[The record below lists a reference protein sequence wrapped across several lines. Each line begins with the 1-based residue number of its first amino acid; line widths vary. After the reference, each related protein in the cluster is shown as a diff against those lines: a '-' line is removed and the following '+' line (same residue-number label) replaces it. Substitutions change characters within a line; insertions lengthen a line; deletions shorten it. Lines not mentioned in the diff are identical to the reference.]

1 MLDRKAEEPVR
12 GDAGRQDRTI
22 CVGMARNR
30 LADLRRQG
38 HNVRGILKARVVNR
52 GRLAP
57 VRFVLFGRAR
67 SGTTALVRLLDSLPH
82 VRCDGEILNPPVWFP
97 YARLLAGCS
106 NSHARIYG
114 CKVLSYQVR
123 LFRDDALRNEFVR
136 RLTGDGFR
144 IVYLKRE
151 NLIFHALSQ
160 IRARDHG
167 FEMSSREAWAPP
179 KHDVDVDELTMWMK
193 RAQAMETFE
202 QRQLEDVPHLALTY
216 EKHISDQDVHQR
228 TVDEVCAFLGIDSAP
243 AALELQKVSPRTLRD
258 SIENYDEVAAAL
270 RGTQYDA
277 FLE

>member
-1 MLDRKAEEPVR
+1 M
-12 GDAGRQDRTI
+12 
-22 CVGMARNR
+22 
-30 LADLRRQG
+30 
-38 HNVRGILKARVVNR
+38 KARVVNR

-57 VRFVLFGRAR
+57 VRFVIFGRAR

-82 VRCDGEILNPPVWFP
+82 VRCDGEILNPPTRFP
-97 YARLLAGCS
+97 YGRVLACCS

-123 LFRDDALRNEFVR
+123 LFREDALRNEFVR
-136 RLTGDGFR
+136 RLTGDGFK

-151 NLIFHALSQ
+151 NLVFHALSQ

-179 KHDVDVDELTMWMK
+179 KQGVDVDELMTWMK
-193 RAQAMETFE
+193 RAEMMETFE
-202 QRQLEDVPHLALTY
+202 QRQLENVPHLALTY
-216 EKHISDQDVHQR
+216 EAHISDPGLHQS
-228 TVDEVCAFLGIDSAP
+228 TVDTVCAFLGIDSAP
-243 AALELQKVSPRTLRD
+243 ATLELQKVSPPTLRD